1 MSPTCAYAHRDTK
14 ERTAKVSEYRV
25 CKQLLMLC
33 FSSVFRD
40 CFKSQLTLCTAVPW
54 VGLSLRFYVAGYM
67 QVLAV
72 ELNQIE
78 LLLLFFLF
86 SHERSRGVMLLVA
99 LGKSPPPG
107 SFVTAPTW
115 VCVVDGVASW
125 TIGNYW
131 FAITWQGGYIG
142 GHTINFGR
150 IYMKGSSV
158 PLREI

>member
-40 CFKSQLTLCTAVPW
+40 CLKSQLTLCTAVPW

-72 ELNQIE
+72 ELNRIE
-78 LLLLFFLF
+78 LLLVFFLF
-86 SHERSRGVMLLVA
+86 SHERSRGGHA
-99 LGKSPPPG
+99 PSSLGEIPGPP
-107 SFVTAPTW
+107 
-115 VCVVDGVASW
+115 D
-125 TIGNYW
+125 
-131 FAITWQGGYIG
+131 
-142 GHTINFGR
+142 
-150 IYMKGSSV
+150 
-158 PLREI
+158 PL

>member
-1 MSPTCAYAHRDTK
+1 MYF
-14 ERTAKVSEYRV
+14 V
-25 CKQLLMLC
+25 
-33 FSSVFRD
+33 
-40 CFKSQLTLCTAVPW
+40 AVPW

-72 ELNQIE
+72 ELNRIE

-115 VCVVDGVASW
+115 VSVVDGVASW

-158 PLREI
+158 PLREIWFCSYHQHACRDVMCKLAIPFCEKRRKNPWKVVFVESRS